1 MFSTRIRADSILPA
15 SRSWA
20 MARRCCFDTA
30 SSFCWTIR
38 RRAMESL
45 SCTLS
50 LAWRW
55 LASCFELARKLLTM
69 RDDEGAILME
79 FIVRLL
85 LSQKYYE
92 VVLSSRWENAGC
104 LDHEGCGYHPYS
116 FP

>member
-1 MFSTRIRADSILPA
+1 
-15 SRSWA
+15 
-20 MARRCCFDTA
+20 
-30 SSFCWTIR
+30 
-38 RRAMESL
+38 
-45 SCTLS
+45 
-50 LAWRW
+50 
-55 LASCFELARKLLTM
+55 M